1 MLILFSYVCSNVY
14 HQFPRALQ
22 EKLQRSSRP
31 FLTCSVHCRICLP
44 SQKFVWTRNVFWE
57 RRDWRFSASI
67 SAVIKKRSSLQR
79 KVDQTIA
86 HMSKSN
92 VIPLVQGI
100 MESSIGGAAS
110 VVRNFDMLI
119 LHPSLRKMLMYA
131 SYDFCLGHVTPIRTR
146 V

>member
-1 MLILFSYVCSNVY
+1 M
-14 HQFPRALQ
+14 
-22 EKLQRSSRP
+22 
-31 FLTCSVHCRICLP
+31 
-44 SQKFVWTRNVFWE
+44 
-57 RRDWRFSASI
+57 
-67 SAVIKKRSSLQR
+67 VIKKRSSLQR

-110 VVRNFDMLI
+110 VVRNFDMLV
-119 LHPSLRKMLMYA
+119 LHPSVGKVLMYD
-131 SYDFCLGHVTPIRTR
+131 SYDFCLGHVTPMRTR